1 PLVSPAPARAA
12 WRAEFERRFAARMA
26 DPKIARARV
35 DLAASGL
42 SRTDPEKYRRL
53 AFALAVAPY
62 FRDPNLAK
70 QMTPFRVTAR
80 TQDAVWASLGDY
92 DLRPRLAE
100 TGARSPVPRSLVVHG
115 IYDPMPLDGAL
126 ELATGHAPHV
136 EATQDFVR
144 ALDRFLPRA

>member
-1 PLVSPAPARAA
+1 RPRSAALQAHPNIALTRLDPASSAR
-12 WRAEFERRFAARMA
+12 
-26 DPKIARARV
+26 
-35 DLAASGL
+35 
-42 SRTDPEKYRRL
+42 SRTDPDKYRL
-53 AFALAVAPY
+53 LSFALAVSPY

-100 TGARSPVPRSLVVHG
+100 TGARSPVSRSLVVHG
-115 IYDPMPLDGAL
+115 IYDPMPLDGARELAALLRTGVL

-144 ALDRFLPRA
+144 ALDGFLPRA

>member
-1 PLVSPAPARAA
+1 
-12 WRAEFERRFAARMA
+12 
-26 DPKIARARV
+26 
-35 DLAASGL
+35 
-42 SRTDPEKYRRL
+42 
-53 AFALAVAPY
+53 
-62 FRDPNLAK
+62 
-70 QMTPFRVTAR
+70 MTPFRVTAR

-115 IYDPMPLDGAL
+115 IYDPMPLDGARELAALLRTGIL